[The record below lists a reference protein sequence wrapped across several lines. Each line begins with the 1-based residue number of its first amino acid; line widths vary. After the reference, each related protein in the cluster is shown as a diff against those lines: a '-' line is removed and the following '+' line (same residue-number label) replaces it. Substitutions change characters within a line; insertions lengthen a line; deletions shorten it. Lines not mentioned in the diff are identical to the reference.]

1 MENTTTLTF
10 TMTAYA
16 TLENHKHLFF
26 ILFFLLYVAAMFL
39 NILFVTVIHRNKQ
52 LHQPMNVFACMLCF
66 NEIYG
71 CTMLLIPVMGI
82 LMSKTHEISVKWC
95 IAQVYFLHTYATA
108 EFSILALMAYDRFV
122 AIFSP
127 LHYHTY
133 MSPSKVIKLI
143 AVAGLYPIGAFTCFF
158 SLTLQL
164 SFCGQVIAKLYCVN
178 MELVKNACTIPSFIS
193 PVGLALIAVM
203 DGPQLILIVY
213 SYVQILRVTQKLSKD
228 SQVSALKT
236 CLPHLCSFFN
246 FTVAGFFEI
255 VQNRFDM
262 SHVAIEVR
270 IFLSMYF
277 AVVAPV
283 TNPLIYGLGKS
294 LVRIHIIKL
303 CVKYKTLPSKMP
315 KRVIIIGTCTSN
327 R

>member
-1 MENTTTLTF
+1 MENNTTLTF

-71 CTMLLIPVMGI
+71 CTMLLIPIMGI
-82 LMSKTHEISVKWC
+82 LMTKTHDISVKWC

-108 EFSILALMAYDRFV
+108 ELSILALMAYDRFV

-127 LHYHTY
+127 LHYYTY
-133 MSPSKVIKLI
+133 MSHSKIIKLI
-143 AVAGLYPIGAFTCFF
+143 AVTGLYPICVFTCFF

-193 PVGLALIAVM
+193 PVGLVLSFVM
-203 DGPQLILIVY
+203 DGPQLTLIIY
-213 SYVQILRVTQKLSKD
+213 SYVQILRVTKKVSKA
-228 SQVSALKT
+228 SQVCALKT
-236 CLPHLCSFFN
+236 CLPHICSSFN
-246 FTVAGFFEI
+246 FTIATFFEI
-255 VQNRFDM
+255 IQNRFDM

-277 AVVAPV
+277 AVIAPV
-283 TNPLIYGLGKS
+283 TNPLLYGLGKS
-294 LVRIHIIKL
+294 LVRIQIIKL
-303 CVKYKTLPSKMP
+303 CIKYKILPSKMT
-315 KRVIIIGTCTSN
+315 KRVTTIGTSTPY